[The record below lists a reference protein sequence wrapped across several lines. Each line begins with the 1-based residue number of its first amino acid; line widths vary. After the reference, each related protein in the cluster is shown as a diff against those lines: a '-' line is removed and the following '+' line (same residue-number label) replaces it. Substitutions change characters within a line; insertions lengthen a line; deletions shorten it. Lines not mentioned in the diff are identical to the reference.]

1 VIVRPRVV
9 FRLLGIYRVLVRHD
23 LEEIALATHMLGPVR
38 YLGLLSPSTWSWLK
52 HEPKPLGQRI
62 RQALEDLGPI
72 FVKFGQA
79 LSTRPDIL
87 PREIATELAKLQ
99 DRVPPF
105 PGSESMRIVE
115 EAYGR
120 SATEVFADFDQQ
132 PLASASIA
140 QVHAATLHDGSEVVV
155 KVLRPEVHTTIER
168 DLEVLHV
175 IARLAQTYW
184 GPSRR
189 FRPTEVVE
197 EYDKTITDELDLLR
211 EAANA
216 AQLRRNFADGR
227 TLYVPEVHWDYCR
240 KNVMVMERISGIPVS
255 DIEQLRANNVDFSVL
270 AERGVEIFFT
280 QVFVHNFF
288 HADMHPGNI
297 FVNASNP
304 ADPRYIS
311 VDFGIVGT
319 LTPRDQHYLAGNL
332 LAFFKRDYHRVASLH
347 IESGW
352 VPESTRVDEFE
363 SAIRTVSEPI
373 FNKPLSEI
381 SFGHFLVRLFQV
393 ARRFDMPVQPQLV
406 LLQKTLLNIEGLGR
420 QLYPEL
426 DLWKTAKP
434 FLENW
439 MTDQASGREIF
450 GRLRETWPELGE
462 SLQQVPHWAVT
473 TLQQAAEGR
482 LRVQIETP
490 GLDEIRSEIKE
501 SSRQRNLHIAGGSL
515 IGSGALLLGLAVGPP
530 WLGWLILAAGPATW
544 AYALLTRVTKP
555 GG

>member
-1 VIVRPRVV
+1 MIVRPRHLL
-9 FRLLGIYRVLVRHD
+9 RLFSIYRVLVRHD
-23 LEEIALATHMLGPVR
+23 LEEIALATHMLGPLR
-38 YLGLLSPSTWSWLK
+38 YIGLLSPGSWSWLK
-52 HEPKPLGQRI
+52 KNPQPRGVRI
-62 RQALEDLGPI
+62 RRALEDLGPI

-87 PREIATELAKLQ
+87 PRDIAQELAKLQ

-105 PGSESMRIVE
+105 PGDESLRIVE

-120 SATEVFADFDQQ
+120 PATEVFATFDVK

-140 QVHAATLHDGSEVVV
+140 QVHVATMHDGREVVV
-155 KVLRPEVHTTIER
+155 KVLRPEVHKIIER
-168 DLEVLHV
+168 DLDVLHV
-175 IARLAQTYW
+175 IAKLAHTYW
-184 GPSRR
+184 EPSRR
-189 FRPTEVVE
+189 FRPTEVVG

-216 AQLRRNFADGR
+216 AQLRRNFPDGSL
-227 TLYVPEVHWDYCR
+227 LYVPEVYWDYCR
-240 KNVMVMERISGIPVS
+240 KNVMVMERINGVPVS
-255 DIEQLRANNVDFSVL
+255 DIDTLRQRGVDFEVL

-280 QVFVHNFF
+280 QVFKHNFF

-297 FVNASNP
+297 FVDTTDP
-304 ADPRYIS
+304 AQPRYIS

-332 LAFFKRDYHRVASLH
+332 LAFFKRDYHRVAALH

-352 VPESTRVDEFE
+352 VPETTRVDEFE

-373 FNKPLSEI
+373 FNKPLKEI

-393 ARRFDMPVQPQLV
+393 ARRFEMPVQPQLV

-420 QLYPEL
+420 QLYPDL

-439 MTDQASGREIF
+439 MVDQASGKEVF
-450 GRLRETWPELGE
+450 NRLRETWPELGE
-462 SLQQVPHWAVT
+462 SLQQVPHWAVS

-482 LRVQIETP
+482 LKVQIETP
-490 GLDEIRSEIKE
+490 GLEEVRQEIAAA
-501 SSRQRNLHIAGGSL
+501 SRQRNLHIAGGSL
-515 IGSGALLLGLAVGPP
+515 LGTGALMIGLAVGPS
-530 WLGWLILAAGPATW
+530 WLGWVTLLAGPAVW
-544 AYALLTRVTKP
+544 LYAYLTSP
-555 GG
+555 

>member
-1 VIVRPRVV
+1 MVRPRHLL
-9 FRLLGIYRVLVRHD
+9 RLLGIYRVLVKHD
-23 LEEIALATHMLGPVR
+23 LEEIALATHMLGPLR
-38 YLGLLSPSTWSWLK
+38 YLGYLSPSTWSWAK
-52 HEPKPLGQRI
+52 RTSRPLGERI
-62 RQALEDLGPI
+62 RMALEDLGPI

-87 PREIATELAKLQ
+87 PSDIAHELARLQ

-105 PGSESMRIVE
+105 DGSEARRIVE
-115 EAYGR
+115 AAYGD
-120 SATEVFADFDQQ
+120 STSKVFSHFDEQ

-140 QVHAATLHDGSEVVV
+140 QVHSATLHDGRDVVV
-155 KVLRPEVHTTIER
+155 KVLRPQVHKTIER

-175 IARLAQTYW
+175 IARLAEKYW
-184 GPSRR
+184 SASRR
-189 FRPTEVVE
+189 LRPAEVVD
-197 EYDKTITDELDLLR
+197 EYDKTINDELDLLR

-216 AQLRRNFADGR
+216 AQLRRNFPDGKV
-227 TLYVPEVHWDYCR
+227 LYVPEVHWDYCR
-240 KNVMVMERISGIPVS
+240 KDVMVMERISGVPVS
-255 DIEQLRANNVDFSVL
+255 DIEQLRANNVDFSLL

-297 FVNASNP
+297 FVDVSNP

-332 LAFFKRDYHRVASLH
+332 LAFFKRDYHRVAALH

-352 VPESTRVDEFE
+352 VPETTRVDEFE
-363 SAIRTVSEPI
+363 AAIRTVSEPI
-373 FNKPLSEI
+373 FNKPLAEI

-426 DLWKTAKP
+426 DLWETAKP

-439 MTDQASGREIF
+439 MAGQASGREVF
-450 GRLRETWPELGE
+450 NRLREHWPELGE
-462 SLQQVPHWAVT
+462 SLQQVPVWAVN

-482 LRVQIETP
+482 LKVQVETP
-490 GLDEIRSEIKE
+490 GLDDIRREIGEAG
-501 SSRQRNLHIAGGSL
+501 RQRNLHIAGGSL
-515 IGSGALLLGLAVGPP
+515 VGGGALLLGLAVGPA
-530 WLGWLILAAGPATW
+530 WFGWLTLLTGPALW
-544 AYALLTRVTKP
+544 LYAFMTRP
-555 GG
+555 